1 MPLLRKSS
9 SSPNSKPDHDSR
21 PAVPFKRHRHCHTT
35 AQRNCPCWPS
45 LRQCTTSS
53 TTRSPVSPSHASTQ
67 PRILTWRHPLPPKA
81 TTANARSGTSG
92 IRIRSLRC
100 VVSSSRRRCMA
111 YTMPPRCRACR
122 SDFKWYVL
130 PPLKQCPLG
139 CVLIQVQITPPGKE
153 ERALGI
159 MRVLNDAL
167 PDVKV
172 RGGAWVDAI
181 SGERRIG
188 FGVA

>member
-1 MPLLRKSS
+1 
-9 SSPNSKPDHDSR
+9 
-21 PAVPFKRHRHCHTT
+21 
-35 AQRNCPCWPS
+35 
-45 LRQCTTSS
+45 
-53 TTRSPVSPSHASTQ
+53 
-67 PRILTWRHPLPPKA
+67 
-81 TTANARSGTSG
+81 
-92 IRIRSLRC
+92 
-100 VVSSSRRRCMA
+100 MA
-111 YTMPPRCRACR
+111 YTTRPRCKACR

-130 PPLKQCPLG
+130 SPLKQCPLG
-139 CVLIQVQITPPGKE
+139 CVLIRVQITPPGKE

-159 MRVLNDAL
+159 MRVLDDAL